1 MIMDIEDLVHG
12 QKYIFRRHTSSNK
25 FEPATFLGCD
35 HLGIPTV
42 QFCLDDSLE
51 ELPNAM
57 FDPSPQPMTREWL
70 QREMLERGEVILGL
84 KAESDLMFNLLKEVK

>member
-1 MIMDIEDLVHG
+1 MMVIEDLVLG
-12 QKYIFRRHTSSNK
+12 QKYIFFRRDGTTAK

-35 HLGIPTV
+35 RFGIPTV
-42 QFCLDDSLE
+42 QFCFDDSLE

-57 FDPSPQPMTREWL
+57 FDPSPYPMTREWL
-70 QREMLERGEVILGL
+70 QREMLERGEVILAL